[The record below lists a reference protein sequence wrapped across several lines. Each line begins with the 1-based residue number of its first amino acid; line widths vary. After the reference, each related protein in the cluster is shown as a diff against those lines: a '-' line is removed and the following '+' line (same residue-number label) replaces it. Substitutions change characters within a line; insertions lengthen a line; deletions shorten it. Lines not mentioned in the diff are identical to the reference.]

1 MAGKKGQKIIK
12 PHDESPKFPEY
23 YKKLNPSL
31 TYEEC
36 LERVKLFNKSNNYQC
51 IEYYEKRYPNLTH
64 EEHLKLKE
72 ELLIQKRKNSVINI
86 EYWKKLF
93 PEKNLDELE
102 ILRNNAAKSKN
113 KQNLEYWINK
123 FPDKPLDEI
132 KEMHNK
138 YYQSWLSHQKG
149 WGKGDENINSIKN
162 TTKQIRNSRS
172 PRNIEFYKRKYPE
185 LTLEEQENLRQEY
198 IKKNN
203 QSVKNTIKDTNIE
216 YYINKGMT
224 EEQAK
229 NALAERQRTFTLE
242 KCINKYGEEEG
253 LRRFSERQQKWLK
266 SLYNEFQSNGTGR
279 SKQSLFAKE
288 IIKYC
293 CDKLNIS
300 MPKSEKYIFD
310 NVYNR
315 SYAYDFMFKNKIIEF
330 QGDYWHCNPK
340 LYKENFYNK
349 VKQKTASE
357 IWKYDKEKA
366 ECAQKYNYKVLHIWE
381 MDYNQDKENILK
393 KCIDFLLND

>member
-31 TYEEC
+31 TDEEC

-72 ELLIQKRKNSVINI
+72 ELLIQKRKNSVTNI

-138 YYQSWLSHQKG
+138 YYQS
-149 WGKGDENINSIKN
+149 
-162 TTKQIRNSRS
+162 
-172 PRNIEFYKRKYPE
+172 
-185 LTLEEQENLRQEY
+185 
-198 IKKNN
+198 
-203 QSVKNTIKDTNIE
+203 
-216 YYINKGMT
+216 
-224 EEQAK
+224 
-229 NALAERQRTFTLE
+229 
-242 KCINKYGEEEG
+242 
-253 LRRFSERQQKWLK
+253 
-266 SLYNEFQSNGTGR
+266 
-279 SKQSLFAKE
+279 
-288 IIKYC
+288 
-293 CDKLNIS
+293 
-300 MPKSEKYIFD
+300 
-310 NVYNR
+310 
-315 SYAYDFMFKNKIIEF
+315 
-330 QGDYWHCNPK
+330 
-340 LYKENFYNK
+340 
-349 VKQKTASE
+349 
-357 IWKYDKEKA
+357 
-366 ECAQKYNYKVLHIWE
+366 
-381 MDYNQDKENILK
+381 
-393 KCIDFLLND
+393 